1 MKFSKLEHWDTSK
14 GYREIL
20 QKTLSTQGRLKLRT
34 QQVISIFLKLKC
46 GNELKKNVA
55 ANFAKINFGFFSTG
69 VLRGAQMFDRDLI
82 GQRYVQWRSLKLD
95 QTANLLTLHFFS

>member
-1 MKFSKLEHWDTSK
+1 MKFSKLEHWDRSK
-14 GYREIL
+14 GYRKIL

-55 ANFAKINFGFFSTG
+55 ANFADFTKLILDFFQQVYYG
-69 VLRGAQMFDRDLI
+69 VRKCLI
-82 GQRYVQWRSLKLD
+82 EIWLVKDMSNEG
-95 QTANLLTLHFFS
+95 LLS